1 MALYQLELGLTED
14 LRPCQASSDSEACR
28 VKTVDG
34 VAESPSVVVELVDLL
49 AVLLGHWRWVDVL
62 EDADSEVEG

>member
-1 MALYQLELGLTED
+1 M
-14 LRPCQASSDSEACR
+14 
-28 VKTVDG
+28 KTVDG